1 MVELQRRVGK
11 EKGPGMIPDEAV
23 QAGCESLGDAVSYS
37 DVRAILES
45 VAPYIRAA
53 HIWDS
58 AKTEMREK

>member
-1 MVELQRRVGK
+1 
-11 EKGPGMIPDEAV
+11 MIPDEAV
-23 QAGCESLGDAVSYS
+23 QAGCESLGDTVSYS